1 MKKIFVSFLMCL
13 SFLAFSQT
21 KSVAKN
27 KVDQKLVGTWKG
39 SETDQQVVG
48 MTKYWVLSR
57 FADGTFSMMFTTSQ
71 DCEINSHVETGQWWV
86 EKGEY
91 HELHFVSGLTDVYTY
106 SFPTK
111 NTVTYKVVNST
122 MVGETYEFT
131 DTKVNDNGE

>member
-27 KVDQKLVGTWKG
+27 KVAQKLVGTWKG
-39 SETDQQVVG
+39 SETDQKVVG

-86 EKGEY
+86 ASRARQVPA
-91 HELHFVSGLTDVYTY
+91 HRR
-106 SFPTK
+106 PA
-111 NTVTYKVVNST
+111 
-122 MVGETYEFT
+122 
-131 DTKVNDNGE
+131 